1 MQCVRYYMRD
11 DTMKLV
17 DNANNERFFSL
28 CRLPKFIES
37 INLQPKRSFNC
48 TCDTLTSSIIHTLA
62 QSHTHTHKHIA
73 NNNPNY
79 THTII
84 HQPSCSII
92 EWFVYL
98 YTSNKSLY
106 HSYHTLDVDC
116 GRFDLNAPRRGQS
129 RIEHVWQW
137 STTTKQHT
145 NFQIKYSK
153 SSSYI

>member
-1 MQCVRYYMRD
+1 MTPWNLLTMRI
-11 DTMKLV
+11 TNV
-17 DNANNERFFSL
+17 FSL
-28 CRLPKFIES
+28 SVVCRNSLNQLTYSRSDLS
-37 INLQPKRSFNC
+37 IALV
-48 TCDTLTSSIIHTLA
+48 THWHHLSSTH
-62 QSHTHTHKHIA
+62 SHNHTHKHIA

-145 NFQIKYSK
+145 NFQIKYFK